1 MALNQQI
8 VYFIIKYIVI
18 MKYEIL
24 LIIVIVII
32 GLYLCYSFFNKYP
45 NNEGFDDPPN
55 HPQISNK
62 KYAVCLWGELRAI
75 KTIRDNFYKNLVD
88 PLNADVFIVVQK
100 GYKDEDINLF
110 NDNVITKIAY
120 DKPSNSIYTNYDKL
134 EKRNNYIINPCLQI
148 YYNWYYIY
156 EKLGDLFES
165 KYEYVILSRSEFQ
178 HMFEFPDIVS
188 LCDKPLIWVYEG
200 HDYMG
205 INTNLVCVPTIF
217 IKKYLSCYFEYL
229 QDEKN
234 VNKLNGMDLNI
245 EKYAKLMFDENEWK
259 IGKLQNN
266 AFVAAESMNE
276 KTTWGS
282 NKYSEKHKVFYK
294 YDEQLN
300 NTFNALTQY
309 DNGERW
315 KYVDDIN
322 DKIILSK

>member
-1 MALNQQI
+1 
-8 VYFIIKYIVI
+8 

-156 EKLGDLFES
+156 EK
-165 KYEYVILSRSEFQ
+165 
-178 HMFEFPDIVS
+178 
-188 LCDKPLIWVYEG
+188 
-200 HDYMG
+200 
-205 INTNLVCVPTIF
+205 
-217 IKKYLSCYFEYL
+217 
-229 QDEKN
+229 
-234 VNKLNGMDLNI
+234 
-245 EKYAKLMFDENEWK
+245 
-259 IGKLQNN
+259 GK
-266 AFVAAESMNE
+266 
-276 KTTWGS
+276 
-282 NKYSEKHKVFYK
+282 
-294 YDEQLN
+294 
-300 NTFNALTQY
+300 
-309 DNGERW
+309 
-315 KYVDDIN
+315 
-322 DKIILSK
+322 